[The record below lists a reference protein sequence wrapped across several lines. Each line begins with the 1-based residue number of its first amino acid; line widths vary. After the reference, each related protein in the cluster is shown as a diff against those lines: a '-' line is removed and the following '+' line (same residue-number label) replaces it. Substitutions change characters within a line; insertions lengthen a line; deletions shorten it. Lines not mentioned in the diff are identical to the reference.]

1 MRRGSLMR
9 RPHWLQISFVAPFAL
24 VALLLS
30 SPVGAQGTANPLTGL
45 GTRPEVGGTY
55 RPREVLQPNITSS
68 GNTEILR
75 HRDFGG
81 KPCLNVTG
89 FARPFATSP
98 NLFDHVISAENNCPK
113 AIQMQVCYFKSSE
126 CTQVS
131 VPGYGRK
138 EAILGTMPS
147 QKDFRFEFREKF

>member
-1 MRRGSLMR
+1 MRHGSLTCR
-9 RPHWLQISFVAPFAL
+9 HHWLQSLFFAAFAL
-24 VALLLS
+24 ACLLLS
-30 SPVGAQGTANPLTGL
+30 PPVAGQGTTSPLTGL

-55 RPREVLQPNITSS
+55 RPREVPQPNISSS

-81 KPCLNVTG
+81 KPCLNVAG

-98 NLFDHVISAENNCPK
+98 NLYDHVISAENNCPK
-113 AIQMQVCYFKSSE
+113 AIQMQVCYFKTSQ
-126 CTQVS
+126 CTQVV

-138 EAILGTMPS
+138 EAVLGTMPS

>member
-1 MRRGSLMR
+1 MH
-9 RPHWLQISFVAPFAL
+9 PPQWLQQSL
-24 VALLLS
+24 VVSAAIATLLVV
-30 SPVGAQGTANPLTGL
+30 SPAAAQGTTDPLTGL

-55 RPREVLQPNITSS
+55 RPREVPQPKISSS

-75 HRDFGG
+75 HRDFSG
-81 KPCLNVTG
+81 KPCLSVGG

-113 AIQMQVCYFKSSE
+113 AIQIQVCYFKSTA
-126 CTQVS
+126 CTQAA